1 MNGGHGDGGAP
12 EGRHPPSRAAGS
24 GDGLADHEATAVET
38 VARLRAAHDERS
50 TMLQRAV
57 DKATDLLG
65 RPAAAVSLLLV
76 FGAWTALAAWRSRG
90 RLDEPMAVWLELA
103 ATLAAV
109 LTAILIFASQRRSDL
124 LGERR
129 AELTLQLA
137 LLADAKN
144 ARIIKLMQELRRDL
158 PSVADRLDSEADEM
172 ATPVDPGAVLDAM
185 ETLSSEPKS

>member
-1 MNGGHGDGGAP
+1 
-12 EGRHPPSRAAGS
+12 
-24 GDGLADHEATAVET
+24 
-38 VARLRAAHDERS
+38 
-50 TMLQRAV
+50 
-57 DKATDLLG
+57 
-65 RPAAAVSLLLV
+65 
-76 FGAWTALAAWRSRG
+76 
-90 RLDEPMAVWLELA
+90 MAVWLELA
-103 ATLAAV
+103 ATLAAL